1 MKKLKEAMCIGKDY
15 EFGAAFDLDLQEQK
29 RLKKLAEKDEL
40 KKERKRVKKEAK
52 RAQELEILM
61 Q

>member
-1 MKKLKEAMCIGKDY
+1 MCIGKDY